1 MTYIPHTDAD
11 RQAML
16 EAIGVESIE
25 SLFHDVPE
33 RVRFPQ
39 LDLPDALTEM
49 EAADEL
55 NEIASYNLPAGPA
68 PIFLGAGAYN
78 HYLPSVVDHILRR
91 GEFFTAYTPYQPEVS
106 QGTLQ
111 AIFEYQSMICALT
124 GMEAANASH
133 YDGATALAEAVVMAL
148 NVKRGRRKRIILS
161 PAIHPQYR
169 AVVHTY
175 TQGMGLDIVGEELLA
190 ADLES
195 LTALLDKDT
204 ALLAVQTPNFFGQ
217 LEDLAGLADAVHAA
231 GALLCVG
238 ANPISLGLFTPPG
251 DFGADIVVGDGQP
264 LGISLSFGG
273 PYLGFFTTRKR
284 YVRKM
289 TGRLVGET
297 VDTNGKKGYVLTLST
312 REQHIRRDKA
322 TSNICTN
329 QGLMMLAATVYL
341 ATMGKQGLRQVAEL
355 CYHKAHYA
363 AAQIDALA
371 GYTAIQDKPF
381 FNEFVVQCPRPAAK
395 INEYLLDN
403 WGIIGGYDLESD
415 YPQRK
420 NQMLIA
426 VTEMN
431 SREEIDIL
439 VTALAEVEHD

>member
-16 EAIGVESIE
+16 DLIGLESINE
-25 SLFHDVPE
+25 LFHDIPE
-33 RVRFPQ
+33 QVRFPD
-39 LDLPDALTEM
+39 LGLPDSLTEM
-49 EAADEL
+49 EVVGEL
-55 NEIASYNLPAGPA
+55 NEIANYNLPVNEA

-78 HYLPSVVDHILRR
+78 HYIPAVVDHILRR
-91 GEFFTAYTPYQPEVS
+91 GEFLTAYTPYQPEIS

-124 GMEAANASH
+124 GMEVANASH

-161 PAIHPQYR
+161 PSIHPQYR
-169 AVVHTY
+169 EVVHTY
-175 TQGMGLDIVGEELLA
+175 TQGMGLEIVGPEPLSANLDDLKA
-190 ADLES
+190 A
-195 LTALLDKDT
+195 LDTNT

-217 LEDLAGLADAVHAA
+217 VEDLSGLADAAHEL
-231 GALLCVG
+231 GALLCVVT
-238 ANPISLGLFTPPG
+238 NPISLGIFNPPG

-264 LGISLSFGG
+264 LGIPLGFGG
-273 PYLGFFTTRKR
+273 PYLGFFATKDK

-289 TGRLVGET
+289 AGRLVGET
-297 VDTNGKKGYVLTLST
+297 LDVNGKKGYVLTLST
-312 REQHIRRDKA
+312 REQHIRRARA

-329 QGLMMLAATVYL
+329 QGLMSLAAAVYL
-341 ATMGKQGLRQVAEL
+341 ATMGKHGLRKVAEL

-363 AAQIDALA
+363 AAQIDRLE
-371 GYTAIQDKPF
+371 GYTVPQDKPF
-381 FNEFVVQCPRPAAK
+381 FNEFVVQCPRSVAE
-395 INEYLLDN
+395 INEYLLDK
-403 WGIIGGYDLESD
+403 WGIIGGYDLQEA

-439 VTALAEVEHD
+439 ATALAEVNHG